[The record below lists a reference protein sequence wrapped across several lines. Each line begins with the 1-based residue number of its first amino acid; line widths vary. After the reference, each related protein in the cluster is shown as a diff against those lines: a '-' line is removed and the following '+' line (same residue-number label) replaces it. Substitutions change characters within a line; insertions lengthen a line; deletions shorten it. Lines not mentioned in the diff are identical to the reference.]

1 MKPEEMQHKL
11 LWGIY
16 LVMEPELPHQNNTLM
31 SLEQVS
37 NNFPVSPAPEGQL
50 HSFIFT
56 GAEESL
62 VMNLVL
68 KLYSYFRNQHILRNL
83 PYTVKNLSA
92 EAPGE

>member
-1 MKPEEMQHKL
+1 
-11 LWGIY
+11 
-16 LVMEPELPHQNNTLM
+16 M

-37 NNFPVSPAPEGQL
+37 NNSSEPLAPEGQL

-62 VMNLVL
+62 AMNLVL
-68 KLYSYFRNQHILRNL
+68 KLYSCFRNQHILTNL

-92 EAPGE
+92 EAPGQELPWAPVLK